1 MSDVFRVLFL
11 CTGNSARSQIA
22 QALLE
27 RDGAGRFEAESAGT
41 EPAAKVNPG
50 AIEAL
55 AATGIRWAGH
65 QPRRVEE
72 VERREWDLVVTVC
85 DDARESCPLFP
96 PGPIIAHWGVPD
108 PAAVTGDEMTRRTA
122 FLDALA
128 MLRRR
133 VAALVELPVE
143 KLPRAELERRI
154 RGIGTIP

>member
-1 MSDVFRVLFL
+1 MNDVFRVLFL
-11 CTGNSARSQIA
+11 CTGNSARSQMA

-41 EPAAKVNPG
+41 KPAAKVNPG
-50 AIEAL
+50 AVEAL
-55 AATGIRWAGH
+55 AAAGIGWGGH
-65 QPRRVEE
+65 PPRRVEE

-96 PGPIIAHWGVPD
+96 PGPIIAHWGMPD
-108 PAAVTGDEMTRRTA
+108 PAAVTGDETTRRTA

-143 KLPRAELERRI
+143 RLPRAELERRI
-154 RGIGTIP
+154 RGIGAMP